1 MIKLMSSSIKEKNN
15 RILVVDDEV
24 DVLDF
29 LKIYLESQGWEVT
42 TISTTADAFKEL
54 ELRPYFLVLT
64 DIAMPEMD
72 GYEFISKIKEK
83 QIPSQMAL
91 MTGFGYNPKHTL
103 VKIYKTI
110 RYPCLFKPFNRVKV
124 AEAVHNAW
132 NSYHEDLVVPTE
144 QQKNDIT
151 EKNDDTQG

>member
-1 MIKLMSSSIKEKNN
+1 LIRRMSSSIKEKNK

-29 LKIYLESQGWEVT
+29 LKIYLESLGWEVT
-42 TISTTADAFKEL
+42 TISSTADAFIEL
-54 ELRPYFLVLT
+54 EKKPYFLVLT

-72 GYEFISKIKEK
+72 GYEFISKIKDK
-83 QIPSQMAL
+83 NIPSQMAL

-110 RYPCLFKPFNRVKV
+110 RYPCLFKPFNRAKI
-124 AEAVHNAW
+124 AEAVQTAYDT
-132 NSYHEDLVVPTE
+132 YHEDLISGNKSPTE
-144 QQKNDIT
+144 PDSQS
-151 EKNDDTQG
+151 

>member
-1 MIKLMSSSIKEKNN
+1 MSSSIKEKNN

-29 LKIYLESQGWEVT
+29 LKIFLESQGWEVT
-42 TISTTADAFKEL
+42 TISSTAEAFKEL
-54 ELRPYFLVLT
+54 ETRPYFLVLT
-64 DIAMPEMD
+64 DIAMPDMD
-72 GYEFISKIKEK
+72 GYEFISKIKEL

-110 RYPCLFKPFNRVKV
+110 RYPCLFKPFNRAKV
-124 AEAVHNAW
+124 TEAVQNAW
-132 NSYHEDLVVPTE
+132 TTYHEDLENPDKKQDSGSGSETS
-144 QQKNDIT
+144 T
-151 EKNDDTQG
+151 TP

>member
-1 MIKLMSSSIKEKNN
+1 MSSSIKEKNN

-29 LKIYLESQGWEVT
+29 LKIYLESLGWEVT
-42 TISTTADAFKEL
+42 TISTTNDAFQEL
-54 ELRPYFLVLT
+54 EKKPYFLVLT

-110 RYPCLFKPFNRVKV
+110 RYPCLFKPFNRAKV
-124 AEAVHNAW
+124 AEAVQNAW
-132 NSYHEDLVVPTE
+132 NIYHEDIVPQNDKDE
-144 QQKNDIT
+144 AGNADQQN
-151 EKNDDTQG
+151 NNAL

>member
-1 MIKLMSSSIKEKNN
+1 MSSSKEKNK

-29 LKIYLESQGWEVT
+29 LKIYLESLGWEVT
-42 TISTTADAFKEL
+42 TVMSTAKAFEEL
-54 ELRPYFLVLT
+54 DNKPYFLVLT
-64 DIAMPEMD
+64 DIAMPDMD

-83 QIPSQMAL
+83 SYPSQMAL

-110 RYPCLFKPFNRVKV
+110 RYPCLFKPFNRAKV
-124 AEAVHNAW
+124 AEAVQNAY
-132 NSYHEDLVVPTE
+132 NAYHENILQSESSQEPQD
-144 QQKNDIT
+144 
-151 EKNDDTQG
+151 

>member
-1 MIKLMSSSIKEKNN
+1 MSSSIKEKNN

-42 TISTTADAFKEL
+42 TTSTTSDAFKEL
-54 ELRPYFLVLT
+54 ESRAYFLVLT

-110 RYPCLFKPFNRVKV
+110 RYPCLFKPFNRAKV
-124 AEAVHNAW
+124 TEAVLSAW
-132 NSYHEDLVVPTE
+132 NSYHEDLGAQSE
-144 QQKNDIT
+144 QQKNDVT
-151 EKNDDTQG
+151 EKSDGTQEC

>member
-1 MIKLMSSSIKEKNN
+1 MSSSIKEKNN

-110 RYPCLFKPFNRVKV
+110 RYPLLFLKESGR
-124 AEAVHNAW
+124 AGR
-132 NSYHEDLVVPTE
+132 NS
-144 QQKNDIT
+144 
-151 EKNDDTQG
+151 

>member
-1 MIKLMSSSIKEKNN
+1 MSSSIKEKNN

-29 LKIYLESQGWEVT
+29 LKIYLESLGWEVT
-42 TISTTADAFKEL
+42 TISSTSEAFKEL
-54 ELRPYFLVLT
+54 EQRSFFLVLT

-72 GYEFISKIKEK
+72 GYEFISKIKDK

-110 RYPCLFKPFNRVKV
+110 RYPCLFKPFNRAKIT
-124 AEAVHNAW
+124 EAVQNAW
-132 NSYHEDLVVPTE
+132 NTYHEDILPQD
-144 QQKNDIT
+144 QQSGQAESSNDNASQ
-151 EKNDDTQG
+151 EK

>member
-1 MIKLMSSSIKEKNN
+1 MIKHMSSSIKQKNR

-24 DVLDF
+24 DVLEF
-29 LKIYLESQGWEVT
+29 LNIYLESLGWEVT
-42 TISTTADAFKEL
+42 TVSSTTDAFKEL

-72 GYEFISKIKEK
+72 GYEFISKVIERN
-83 QIPSQMAL
+83 IPSQMAL

-124 AEAVHNAW
+124 AEAVQTAWDTYHGDLLPESRTTESENEHNTNKA
-132 NSYHEDLVVPTE
+132 
-144 QQKNDIT
+144 
-151 EKNDDTQG
+151 

>member
-1 MIKLMSSSIKEKNN
+1 MSSSIKEKNN

-29 LKIYLESQGWEVT
+29 LKIYLESLGWEVI
-42 TISTTADAFKEL
+42 TISSTSEAFKEL
-54 ELRPYFLVLT
+54 EQRSFFLVLT

-72 GYEFISKIKEK
+72 GYEFISKIKDK

-110 RYPCLFKPFNRVKV
+110 RYPCLFKPFNRAKIT
-124 AEAVHNAW
+124 EAVQNAW
-132 NSYHEDLVVPTE
+132 NTYHEDILPQD
-144 QQKNDIT
+144 QQSGQAESSNGDASQ
-151 EKNDDTQG
+151 EK